1 MHEHEEARRH
11 GFAVKQS
18 FSTSVGTVE
27 VLLDEQSRI
36 VSAYRFNAE
45 GRPVAA
51 ALESWDHTDLAE
63 LLAHQAGVPP
73 TEANDIASVLTE
85 ELTARGEEPPRAA
98 QPPEVSADKP
108 SGVTAYTWILAIAA
122 LALLAVLAVSLWT
135 TLQAIL

>member
-63 LLAHQAGVPP
+63 LLGKLVEAEAFLPYQQQC
-73 TEANDIASVLTE
+73 ANDSANH
-85 ELTARGEEPPRAA
+85 AGE
-98 QPPEVSADKP
+98 K
-108 SGVTAYTWILAIAA
+108 AIGSKITVDIC
-122 LALLAVLAVSLWT
+122 LRMW
-135 TLQAIL
+135 